1 MEFRNNQAIYLQIA
15 EMVCENILID
25 RWRECE
31 KIPSVRELAISLEV
45 NPNTVARTYEF
56 LTQKEIIFTKRGMGY
71 FVMEDG
77 KSKALAFRKED
88 FLKNDLPLFFQNID
102 LLKIDFDELRNQFE
116 IFKKEKTETFSAD
129 TTL

>member
-15 EMVCENILID
+15 EMVCENILLVQ
-25 RWRECE
+25 WREGE
-31 KIPSVRELAISLEV
+31 KIPSVRELAVSLEV

-71 FVMEDG
+71 FVTEDG

-88 FLKNDLPLFFQNID
+88 FLKNDLPLFFRNID
-102 LLKIDFDELRNQFE
+102 LLNIDFDELRNRFE
-116 IFKKEKTETFSAD
+116 IFKKEKTETFSID
-129 TTL
+129 TKI

>member
-15 EMVCENILID
+15 EMVCENILLN
-25 RWRECE
+25 RWQEEE

-56 LTQKEIIFTKRGMGY
+56 LTQKEVIFTKRGMGY
-71 FVMEDG
+71 FVTEDG
-77 KSKALAFRKED
+77 KSKALDFRKED

-102 LLKIDFDELRNQFE
+102 LLSIDFDELKNRFE

-129 TTL
+129 TKI

>member
-15 EMVCENILID
+15 EMVCENILVN
-25 RWRECE
+25 RWQEE
-31 KIPSVRELAISLEV
+31 DKIPSVRELAVSLEV

-71 FVMEDG
+71 YVSEDG
-77 KSKALAFRKED
+77 KSNAMAFRKED

-102 LLKIDFDELRNQFE
+102 LLNIDFDELRNRFE

-129 TTL
+129 TKI

>member
-15 EMVCENILID
+15 EMVCENILIEQ
-25 RWRECE
+25 WREGE
-31 KIPSVRELAISLEV
+31 KIPSVRELAVSLEV

-71 FVMEDG
+71 FVTEDG
-77 KSKALAFRKED
+77 KSKALTFRKED

-102 LLKIDFDELRNQFE
+102 LLNIDFDELKNRFE
-116 IFKKEKTETFSAD
+116 IFKKERTETFS
-129 TTL
+129 TNTKL

>member
-15 EMVCENILID
+15 EMVCENILLVQ
-25 RWRECE
+25 WREGE
-31 KIPSVRELAISLEV
+31 KIPSVRELAVSLEV

-71 FVMEDG
+71 FVTEDG

-88 FLKNDLPLFFQNID
+88 FLKNDLPLFFRNID
-102 LLKIDFDELRNQFE
+102 LLNIDFDELRNRFE
-116 IFKKEKTETFSAD
+116 IFKKEKTETLSID
-129 TTL
+129 TKI

>member
-15 EMVCENILID
+15 EMVCENILLN
-25 RWRECE
+25 RWGEGE
-31 KIPSVRELAISLEV
+31 KIPSVRELAVTIEV

-71 FVMEDG
+71 FVTEDG
-77 KSKALAFRKED
+77 KSKAMAFRKED

-102 LLKIDFDELRNQFE
+102 LLNIDFDELKHRFE
-116 IFKKEKTETFSAD
+116 NFKKEKTETFSAN
-129 TTL
+129 TKI

>member
-15 EMVCENILID
+15 EMVCENILLS
-25 RWRECE
+25 RWPQGD
-31 KIPSVRELAISLEV
+31 KIPSVRELAVTLEV

-71 FVMEDG
+71 FVNEDG

-102 LLKIDFDELRNQFE
+102 LLNIDFEELKARFE
-116 IFKKEKTETFSAD
+116 IFKEEKTSTFSVD
-129 TTL
+129 TKI